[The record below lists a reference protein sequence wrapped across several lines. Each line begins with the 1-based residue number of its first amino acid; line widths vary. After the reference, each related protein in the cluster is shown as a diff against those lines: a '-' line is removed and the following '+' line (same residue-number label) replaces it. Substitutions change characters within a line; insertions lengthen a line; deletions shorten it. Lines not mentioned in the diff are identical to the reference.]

1 MRDIRSIIEELR
13 SHPDHVVSDI
23 FTMDDV
29 LEHLQDQI
37 ADKRHTDMEYLGLDP
52 DKEEDYELNIDDLS
66 VGDKQVIIDYMENI
80 FDHVW
85 GDVDGIYPNFDELPD
100 LVKKVERDINLIK
113 ILKK

>member
-29 LEHLQDQI
+29 MEHLQDQI
-37 ADKRHTDMEYLGLDP
+37 SDRRYTDMAHNGLDP
-52 DKEEDYELNIDDLS
+52 DKEEDYELNIDDIS
-66 VGDKQVIIDYMENI
+66 EVDKQVIIDYMENI

-85 GDVDGIYPNFDELPD
+85 GDIDGIYPNYDELPD
-100 LVKKVERDINLIK
+100 LAKKVERDLTLIK
-113 ILKK
+113 ILK